1 MQQEIEKT
9 SLSLLNVV
17 FEHINKLLVQSEFN
31 TDGGVFN
38 EAGLRKSLTYFDKS
52 SLFCSVSVASMKTC

>member
-9 SLSLLNVV
+9 SLSLLNIV

-31 TDGGVFN
+31 TDGG
-38 EAGLRKSLTYFDKS
+38 GIQ
-52 SLFCSVSVASMKTC
+52 